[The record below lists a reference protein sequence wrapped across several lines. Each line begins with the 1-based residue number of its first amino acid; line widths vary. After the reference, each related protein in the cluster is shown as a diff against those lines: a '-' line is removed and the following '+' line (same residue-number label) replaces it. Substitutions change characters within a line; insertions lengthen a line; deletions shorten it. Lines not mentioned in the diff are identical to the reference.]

1 MFPVDTSVSFKLEVV
16 AVINLSQH
24 ELFEGLPFEVA
35 VLAVG
40 LACFARFVVTAKDNL
55 R

>member
-1 MFPVDTSVSFKLEVV
+1 M
-16 AVINLSQH
+16 INLSQH

-35 VLAVG
+35 VLAVR
-40 LACFARFVVTAKDNL
+40 LACFARFVVTAKDNS